1 MVSLMLQPDES
12 MHCSDYARA
21 IDLSPAGSAIEA
33 AVLAVIETPLP
44 WPKPVFDH
52 SLLGGVSS
60 KLETTSGPGRI
71 LACVPGSGVV
81 PEHVRARTFWRSPA
95 GTMMAQHLI
104 PEAQM
109 PQFVSEV
116 AKSGQTAGSFVT
128 ETSAASDH
136 SLVCTQGSHDICC
149 GGAGMRYAV
158 AAESSNSARE
168 TLRVSHT
175 GGHRFAP
182 TAMDLPSGRMWAFLT
197 ESDAIKISSRSAPT
211 SELASKCR
219 GWWGAATG
227 AAQVAEIAVWSDVGW
242 EWDDAN
248 DRDVRVRES
257 GLVQVV
263 GMGRRWEVEVVKG
276 RQVPSIACNK
286 PGGQPAKPGQEWDLV
301 GLREF

>member
-1 MVSLMLQPDES
+1 MLQPDES
-12 MHCSDYARA
+12 MHCSDYARS

-33 AVLAVIETPLP
+33 VVLAVIETPLP

-52 SLLGGVSS
+52 SLLGGLTS
-60 KLETTSGPGRI
+60 KLVTRSGHGRI
-71 LACVPGSGVV
+71 LASVPGPGVESG
-81 PEHVRARTFWRSPA
+81 HVRARTFWRSSE
-95 GTMMAQHLI
+95 GTMMAQHI
-104 PEAQM
+104 IGQAQIT
-109 PQFVSEV
+109 QFVSEV
-116 AKSGQTAGSFVT
+116 SDSAQAAESFVT
-128 ETSAASDH
+128 DIGAATKH

-158 AAESSNSARE
+158 AAENTNSTSE

-182 TAMDLPSGRMWAFLT
+182 TAMDLPSGRMWAYLT
-197 ESDAIKISSRSAPT
+197 EGDAQKISDRSVPT

-242 EWDDAN
+242 AWDDAN
-248 DRDVRVRES
+248 DRHVRVGDS
-257 GLVQVV
+257 GLVQVT
-263 GMGRRWEVEVVKG
+263 GLGRRWEVEVVKG

-286 PGGQPAKPGQEWDLV
+286 PGGQPTKPGQEWDLV